1 MQMDESSMPVE
12 GERRVAI
19 RRLNT
24 ERRFGERRA
33 PERASAGRRVDFVPD
48 RRTIERRSLSPELAV

>member
-19 RRLNT
+19 RRLNN

-33 PERASAGRRVDFVPD
+33 AERASAGRRVDFVPD

>member
-1 MQMDESSMPVE
+1 MQMDEASMPVE
-12 GERRVAI
+12 GDRRVAI
-19 RRLNT
+19 RRSNS

-48 RRTIERRSLSPELAV
+48 RRAFDRRSFSPELAV